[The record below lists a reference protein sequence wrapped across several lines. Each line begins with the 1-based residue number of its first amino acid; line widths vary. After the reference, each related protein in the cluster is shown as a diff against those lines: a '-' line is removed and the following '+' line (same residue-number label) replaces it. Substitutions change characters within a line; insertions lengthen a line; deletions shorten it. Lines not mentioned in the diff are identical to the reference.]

1 MPLYGAGPYVMGFTC
16 HGTFE
21 NMVNPAMLRHE
32 TASKIRAFQSP
43 VRPGGK

>member
-1 MPLYGAGPYVMGFTC
+1 
-16 HGTFE
+16 
-21 NMVNPAMLRHE
+21 MVNPAMLRHE